1 MSDSNNSF
9 PCKAVW
15 VSPSKKGSKNNKI
28 LLDPMGFKLH
38 YKKTD
43 YKKKFYHCS
52 RKEDMK
58 CPVKV
63 SLEIATDMIT
73 GVRGEHN
80 HDNELV
86 EEGVKKI
93 VREKIANAAQNPTVS
108 PRTIMQDITTAVVNS
123 KSAAAGLPFVPSS
136 KAISMSI
143 QRNRVKV
150 TKYPAIPHSWE
161 EMKIPEEMTVTVDKK
176 PFCIMEEK
184 LPGSEKE
191 I

>member
-9 PCKAVW
+9 PCKGVR

-93 VREKIANAAQNPTVS
+93 VREKIAAQNPTVS
-108 PRTIMQDITTAVVNS
+108 PRTIMQHITTAVLNFMS
-123 KSAAAGLPFVPSS
+123 IAAGLLFVPSS

-150 TKYPAIPHSWE
+150 TK
-161 EMKIPEEMTVTVDKK
+161 
-176 PFCIMEEK
+176 
-184 LPGSEKE
+184 
-191 I
+191 